1 MKKSLFTKLISAYF
15 IILVISYSLV
25 AVFLSFWFYKYYYNQ
40 KTNMLINQ
48 GYTLNKSIN
57 DYLSKKIS
65 KERLLTQISIM
76 DEMTNARVWLVDKYG
91 FLYAYSSN
99 DMKNMMGKQITD
111 QEIQEVR
118 SGNIVIKNGSFRQIF
133 STPMLTVGIP
143 IIVDG
148 QVQSAV
154 FLHTPLMELKN
165 TLKTVYFVI
174 WMSAF
179 FAIFIS
185 AIIIYYFS
193 DRILIR
199 PLNKINKTAKSIA
212 KGEFDKRVNL
222 ESDDEIGD
230 LAVSFNYMADSLQ
243 NLEDMRRSFIANISH
258 ELRSP
263 MTSINGFITGMIDGT
278 IPQERWT
285 YYLNI
290 VHDEIK
296 RLMRLINEI
305 LDLARIESGE
315 FSVNMG
321 VFDLNELIRQRI
333 IKFEEKINKRN
344 IEVNVKLIEN
354 KLNVKGDKDRIDQ
367 VLTNLIDNAIK
378 FVKDE
383 GLIEIKTEIK
393 DRKVLVHVY
402 NNGPA
407 IPKDEIKY
415 IWERF
420 HKVDKARQ
428 KGGGT
433 GLGLSIVRQIINKHG
448 ETIWVESGD
457 FGTRFSFTL
466 SLA

>member
-25 AVFLSFWFYKYYYNQ
+25 AVFLSFWFYRYYYNQ

-48 GYTLNKSIN
+48 GYTLNRSIN
-57 DYLSKKIS
+57 DYLNKKIS
-65 KERLLTQISIM
+65 RERLLTQISLM
-76 DEMTNARVWLVDKYG
+76 DEMTNSRVWLVDKYG
-91 FLYAYSSN
+91 FLYAYSSS
-99 DMKNMMGKQITD
+99 DMKSMMGKQITD
-111 QEIQEVR
+111 EEIQEVR

-133 STPMLTVGIP
+133 SSPMLTVGIP
-143 IIVDG
+143 IVVDG

-154 FLHTPLMELKN
+154 FLHTPLTELKN

-333 IKFEEKINKRN
+333 IKFEEKINKKN

-354 KLNVKGDKDRIDQ
+354 RLNVKGDKDRIDQ

-378 FVKDE
+378 FVKSE
-383 GLIEIKTEIK
+383 GLIEIKTEIR

-407 IPKDEIKY
+407 IPKEEIKY
-415 IWERF
+415 IWDRF

-433 GLGLSIVRQIINKHG
+433 GLGLSIVRQIVNKHG

>member
-1 MKKSLFTKLISAYF
+1 
-15 IILVISYSLV
+15 
-25 AVFLSFWFYKYYYNQ
+25 
-40 KTNMLINQ
+40 MLINQ

>member
-57 DYLSKKIS
+57 DYLNKKIS

-111 QEIQEVR
+111 EEIQEVR

-199 PLNKINKTAKSIA
+199 PLNKINKTAKNIA
-212 KGEFDKRVNL
+212 KGEFDKRVSL

-354 KLNVKGDKDRIDQ
+354 KLKVKGDKDRIDQ

-383 GLIEIKTEIK
+383 GLIEIKTDIK
-393 DRKVLVHVY
+393 DRKVVVHVY

>member
-25 AVFLSFWFYKYYYNQ
+25 AVFLSFWFYRYYYNQ

-57 DYLSKKIS
+57 DYLNKKIS
-65 KERLLTQISIM
+65 KERLLTQISLM
-76 DEMTNARVWLVDKYG
+76 DEMTNSRVWLVDKYG
-91 FLYAYSSN
+91 FLYAYSSS
-99 DMKNMMGKQITD
+99 DMKSMMGKQITD
-111 QEIQEVR
+111 EEIQEVR

-133 STPMLTVGIP
+133 SSPMLTVGIP
-143 IIVDG
+143 IVVDG

-154 FLHTPLMELKN
+154 FLHTPLTELKN

-333 IKFEEKINKRN
+333 IKFEEKINKKN

-354 KLNVKGDKDRIDQ
+354 RLNVKGDKDRIDQ

-378 FVKDE
+378 FVKSE
-383 GLIEIKTEIK
+383 GLIEIKTEIR

-407 IPKDEIKY
+407 IPKEEIKY
-415 IWERF
+415 IWDRF

-433 GLGLSIVRQIINKHG
+433 GLGLSIVRQIVNKHG